1 MRYLAQHGAIK
12 AMRHT
17 HEVTF
22 YKLDMTIALDYRD
35 SKSKNDTKPI
45 QWKVRHTSS

>member
-22 YKLDMTIALDYRD
+22 YKFDMTIALDYRD

-45 QWKVRHTSS
+45 RRKVRHTSS